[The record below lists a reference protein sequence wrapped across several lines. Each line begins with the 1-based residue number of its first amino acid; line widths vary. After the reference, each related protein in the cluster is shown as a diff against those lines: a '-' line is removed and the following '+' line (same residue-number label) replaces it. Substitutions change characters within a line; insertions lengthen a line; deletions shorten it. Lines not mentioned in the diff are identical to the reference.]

1 MARKSNTAPATSVA
15 ALMGAWLSGLDK
27 TEVAIAAIAEAICKE
42 YQITTPEELRFFA
55 APKTADEKADNRH
68 AVTFGGIYAA
78 VEENITVK
86 GKRILPA
93 TVAALRDKNIE
104 GKTLLQGIPK
114 SVSDATNWKGQ
125 IKVRIKTLRDAV
137 ARHIAAG
144 AEKTT
149 TTRTEKGD
157 AEYMRERMQAMFN
170 RANKSE
176 TFALADVATF
186 NAWMENGAKMLGI
199 KITKVK

>member
-1 MARKSNTAPATSVA
+1 MARNTNASTSVA

-27 TEVAIAAIAEAICKE
+27 NEVAIEAVVVALCKE
-42 YQITTPEELRFFA
+42 YQITTAEELRFFA

-68 AVTFGGIYAA
+68 AATFGGIYAA
-78 VEENITVK
+78 VEENIVIK

-93 TVAALRDKNIE
+93 TVVALRDKNVE

-114 SVSDATNWKGQ
+114 SVAETTNWKGQ

-137 ARHIAAG
+137 ARHLAAK
-144 AEKTT
+144 AANTTT
-149 TTRTEKGD
+149 TTRTEKTD
-157 AEYMRERMQAMFN
+157 AEYMTERMQAMFN

-176 TFALADVATF
+176 KFALADVATF
-186 NAWMENGAKMLGI
+186 NAWMENGAKMLGVKI
-199 KITKVK
+199 KKVK